1 MERKTFAVLGGDLRQ
16 YWVARG
22 LKEQGYAVKTFA
34 LTDPDGPLPQ
44 TQTLQMVLAEADY
57 VILPVPA
64 FTGDG
69 TLNAQ
74 GVEVDRETL
83 LTALRPG
90 AWVFGGKL
98 GSWADAAADHGMHP
112 VDYLALE
119 EMAVANA
126 IPAAAAK

>member
-1 MERKTFAVLGGDLRQ
+1 MGRKTFAVLGGDLRQ

-22 LKEQGYAVKTFA
+22 LEEQGYDVRAFA
-34 LTDPDGPLPQ
+34 LTDPDGHLPQ
-44 TQTLQMVLAEADY
+44 TQTPQAALADAGF

-64 FTGDG
+64 FDPDG
-69 TLNAQ
+69 KLNAQ
-74 GVEVDRETL
+74 GVEVSRETL
-83 LTALRPG
+83 LSALAPG

-98 GSWADAAADHGMHP
+98 DAWTKTAGDAELHL

-126 IPAAAAK
+126 IPTAAAI